1 MTNEE
6 LQTLIRNAC
15 KAAGWPIKKT
25 LYASVVSVWINGSPY
40 VVKLADD
47 DGDSRA
53 LQVACKI
60 ALHFEVLG
68 GVDVA
73 EAYSQKDEDM
83 VSLCACEPLGTE
95 PLKAARLAILS
106 CAGYMV
112 VGGQHAVGLYI
123 DVDGRADITGW
134 TKSDN
139 NCPVIFIGN
148 TCADTDTIAEFPEFP
163 GWRVHATNG
172 GKSLAV
178 ALVREGA
185 EE

>member
-6 LQTLIRNAC
+6 LQTLIKNAC

-25 LYASVVSVWINGSPY
+25 LHASVVSVWIDGAPY

-47 DGDSRA
+47 DGDSRM

-95 PLKAARLAILS
+95 PLKAARMAVLH
-106 CAGYMV
+106 CAGM
-112 VGGQHAVGLYI
+112 
-123 DVDGRADITGW
+123 
-134 TKSDN
+134 
-139 NCPVIFIGN
+139 IGE
-148 TCADTDTIAEFPEFP
+148 AME
-163 GWRVHATNG
+163 
-172 GKSLAV
+172 
-178 ALVREGA
+178 
-185 EE
+185 

>member
-6 LQTLIRNAC
+6 LQTLIKNAC

-25 LYASVVSVWINGSPY
+25 LHASVVSVWINGSPY

-47 DGDSRA
+47 DGDSRL

-95 PLKAARLAILS
+95 PLKAARMAVLR
-106 CAGYMV
+106 CAGM
-112 VGGQHAVGLYI
+112 
-123 DVDGRADITGW
+123 
-134 TKSDN
+134 
-139 NCPVIFIGN
+139 IGE
-148 TCADTDTIAEFPEFP
+148 AM
-163 GWRVHATNG
+163 
-172 GKSLAV
+172 
-178 ALVREGA
+178 
-185 EE
+185 

>member
-25 LYASVVSVWINGSPY
+25 LHASVVSVWINGSPY

-47 DGDSRA
+47 DGDSRM

-73 EAYSQKDEDM
+73 EAYSQEDEDM

-95 PLKAARLAILS
+95 PQKAARMAVLR
-106 CAGYMV
+106 CAGM
-112 VGGQHAVGLYI
+112 
-123 DVDGRADITGW
+123 
-134 TKSDN
+134 
-139 NCPVIFIGN
+139 IGE
-148 TCADTDTIAEFPEFP
+148 AME
-163 GWRVHATNG
+163 
-172 GKSLAV
+172 
-178 ALVREGA
+178 
-185 EE
+185 